1 MHRSRRRVNSW
12 QVAAAIGLVLYMV
25 FVTFPFY
32 WMFLTSARTPAQI
45 YTLSPS
51 LAPKD
56 LAIDNYIAVLTKT
69 RLPEWI
75 LNSVVVA
82 LGSSLLSLMIGLLAA
97 YSLVRLR
104 FPGKDVLSRSVL
116 LSYLLPSFWL
126 FIPMFMLIN
135 KLGLIDSPLALI
147 LAYQTFNVPFS
158 TWLLMSYLKTIP
170 VELEEAALIDGCR
183 RLGVLARIV
192 LPLAAPGIVTAEM
205 FAFAVSWNE
214 FLFAVVLTPSNPTLP
229 VGLTSFRTADIL
241 NWGPLMAS
249 SAIAVVPVMTILLFA
264 QQYLVKGLT
273 AGAVKG

>member
-1 MHRSRRRVNSW
+1 MRRSHRRVNSW
-12 QVAAAIGLVLYMV
+12 RVAAAIGLVLYMV

-32 WMFLTSARTPAQI
+32 WMFLTSARTPEQI

-56 LAIDNYIAVLTKT
+56 LVIDNYVAVLTKT

-75 LNSVVVA
+75 LNSVVAA
-82 LGSSLLSLMIGLLAA
+82 LGSSLLSLTIGLLAA

-104 FPGKDVLSRSVL
+104 FPGKDLLSRSVL
-116 LSYLLPSFWL
+116 LTYLLPSFWL
-126 FIPMFMLIN
+126 FIPMFLLIN
-135 KLGLIDSPLALI
+135 KLKLIDNSLALI
-147 LAYQTFNVPFS
+147 LAYQTFNVPFC

-170 VELEEAALIDGCR
+170 VELEESALIDGCN

-192 LPLAAPGIVTAEM
+192 LPLAAPGIITAEM

-214 FLFAVVLTPSNPTLP
+214 FLFAVVLTPTKPTLP

-249 SAIAVVPVMTILLFA
+249 SAIAILPVMVILLFA

>member
-1 MHRSRRRVNSW
+1 VNSW
-12 QVAAAIGLVLYMV
+12 QAAAAIGLVVYLV

-51 LAPKD
+51 LVPND
-56 LAIDNYIAVLTKT
+56 LVIDNYIHVLTKT

-82 LGSSLLSLMIGLLAA
+82 LGGSLLSLMIGLLAA

-104 FPGKDVLSRSVL
+104 FPGKDLLSRSVL
-116 LSYLLPSFWL
+116 LSYLMPSFWL

-135 KLGLIDSPLALI
+135 KIGLIDSPLALI

-158 TWLLMSYLKTIP
+158 TWLLMSYIKTIP
-170 VELEEAALIDGCR
+170 AELEEAALIDGCS

-192 LPLAAPGIVTAEM
+192 LPLAAPGIITAEM

-249 SAIAVVPVMTILLFA
+249 SAIAIVPVMAILLFA